1 MIKFDF
7 KHIRGDVFGG
17 ITAGIVALPLALAFG
32 SQTELGAEAGLYGAI
47 AIGFFAALLGGTE
60 TQISGPTGP
69 MTVVSITLILA
80 AITLTGGEPGGGV
93 SAAAL
98 GIIIATFLVAGLIQ
112 ILLGVLG
119 LGKYVKYIPYPVIS
133 GFMSG
138 IGVIII
144 FLQIFDAFG
153 YSKSDAPKTII
164 DIVSRVGDAI
174 SNADLTAVALTLST
188 IAIIYLFP
196 RITKAVPSTLVALIV
211 VSAMA
216 YFMKLDVPIIGDIPT
231 GLPDLKGG
239 LLMDVDWGNSAIISF
254 IGKYGLILAALG
266 AIDSLLTSIVADNIT
281 KTKHNSNQELI
292 GQGIGNIASSLIG
305 GLPGAGATMRTVVN
319 VNSGGMT
326 RISGVIHAFL
336 LMGILLGLSVF
347 VGQIPKSVL
356 AGILITVG
364 IGIIDYKG
372 IRDMRIVP
380 KSDTVIMLVVLV
392 MTVFVDLLQAVA
404 VGMILASVLFMKKIS
419 DVVEQNTSRDSDD
432 LKTIHREEAWPD
444 ELNIP
449 EELSEKIYIKHL
461 NGPLFFGFST
471 KFQELV
477 QELPEVKVVIFRMD
491 KVPYMDQ
498 SGLYALEDAIRE
510 LQQRG
515 EEVALTGLQK
525 QPLEL
530 LDKTDILEDRIGE
543 DHVFATFDE
552 CIVWVKTLGLID
564 GKLQNPM
571 RMKGNKTD
579 ISN

>member
-1 MIKFDF
+1 MIKFNF
-7 KHIRGDVFGG
+7 NHIRGDVFGG

-69 MTVVSITLILA
+69 MTVVSIVVILA
-80 AITLTGGEPGGGV
+80 AIDLTGGQPGTGV
-93 SAAAL
+93 TSVAL
-98 GIIIATFLVAGLIQ
+98 GVIIATFLLAGAIEL
-112 ILLGVLG
+112 LLGVFG

-144 FLQIFDAFG
+144 FLQIFDGFG
-153 YSKSDAPKTII
+153 YGGNDAPKTIV
-164 DIVSRVGDAI
+164 DIVMNVDM
-174 SNADLTAVALTLST
+174 AVANANWTAFGLTLAT
-188 IAIIYLFP
+188 IAIIYIFP

-211 VSAMA
+211 VSLAA
-216 YFMKLDVPIIGDIPT
+216 YLLKLDVPIIGDIPT
-231 GLPDLKGG
+231 GIPEIKAGTIFEI
-239 LLMDVDWGNSAIISF
+239 DWGNSAIIGF
-254 IGKYGLILAALG
+254 IAKYGFILAALG
-266 AIDSLLTSIVADNIT
+266 AIDSLLTSIVADNLT
-281 KTKHNSNQELI
+281 KTRHNSNQELI
-292 GQGIGNIASSLIG
+292 GQGIGNMASAFIG

-319 VNSGGMT
+319 VNSGGIT

-336 LMGILLGLSVF
+336 LLGILLGLSVF

-372 IRDMRIVP
+372 IRDMKVVP
-380 KSDTVIMLVVLV
+380 KADSFIMIVVLV

-404 VGMILASVLFMKKIS
+404 VGMILASILFMKKIS
-419 DVVEQNTSRDSDD
+419 DVVEYRTSRDSDD
-432 LKTIHREEAWPD
+432 LKTIHREEAWED

-449 EELSEKIYIKHL
+449 EGLAEKIYIKHP
-461 NGPLFFGFST
+461 NGPLFFGFSN
-471 KFQELV
+471 KFQELI
-477 QELPEVKVVIFRMD
+477 QSLPKVEVVIFRMD

-510 LQQRG
+510 LQLRG

-525 QPLEL
+525 QPYEI

-543 DHVFATFDE
+543 DHVFDTFEE
-552 CIVWVKTLGLID
+552 CIEWVKTLGFED
-564 GKLQNPM
+564 GTLVNPK
-571 RMKGNKTD
+571 RNGNK
-579 ISN
+579 